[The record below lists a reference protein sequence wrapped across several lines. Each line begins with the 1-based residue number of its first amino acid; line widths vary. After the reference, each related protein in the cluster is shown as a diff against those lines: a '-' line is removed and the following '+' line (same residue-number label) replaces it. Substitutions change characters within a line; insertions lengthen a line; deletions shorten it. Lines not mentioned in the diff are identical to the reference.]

1 MNVLERQGFATL
13 IGRLSTMGK
22 GAVRAVRGAVR
33 NGQKILQAG
42 IEQRAI
48 KAKTDRRVHGHLIQ
62 PGGLQASFGSM
73 IGRTKSDG
81 SFAAKT
87 GLAVGKSRAME
98 GEQVSR
104 GKTAVPYGHLL
115 TLGTDE
121 RFTGEKTS
129 KGRKG
134 RIYRKK
140 THSPVMY
147 RGRVKP
153 KAHIVQA
160 AEATKGAAE
169 AKMLESLEAA
179 IAKDWGR

>member
-42 IEQRAI
+42 IEARAP
-48 KAKTDRRVHGHLIQ
+48 KGKVRRVKGHEIQ
-62 PGGLQASFGSM
+62 PGGLQASFGSTF
-73 IGRTKSDG
+73 GRTKSDG
-81 SFAAKT
+81 SFGAKT
-87 GLAVGKSRAME
+87 GLSVGKSRANE
-98 GEQVSR
+98 GEQIGR
-104 GKTAVPYGHLL
+104 GKQSVPYGHLL
-115 TLGTDE
+115 TLGTTE
-121 RFTGEKTS
+121 RFTGERTS

-140 THSPVMY
+140 TNNQVMY

-153 KAHIVQA
+153 GAHIVQA